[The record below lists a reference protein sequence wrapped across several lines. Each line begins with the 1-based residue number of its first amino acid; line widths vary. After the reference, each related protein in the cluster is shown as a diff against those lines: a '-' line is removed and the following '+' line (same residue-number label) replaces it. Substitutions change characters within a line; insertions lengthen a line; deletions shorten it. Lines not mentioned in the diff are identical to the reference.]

1 MCRGFDL
8 SQYEAAQRRR
18 TRVAALLIFVCI
30 PLTLALAAG
39 LFGNS
44 RYLLLGAIILS
55 YTMIPFFMV
64 FERRKPKAREIVL
77 IAAMAALTVCISM
90 VFYMTIPIKAGSAMV
105 IIAGISLGP
114 EAGFLVGALA
124 RFVLNFYQ
132 GHGAWTSWQMFC
144 WGLLGFLAGLCF
156 NKVSIANAMHK
167 QQPVEKQKSG
177 DFKVILGPVLCI
189 LFALLAAYISY
200 LLFPGEDT
208 TFFGWRLYVFGALGL
223 LLGVAL
229 QHKRLPVDSV
239 TLTVFTFF
247 TIFII
252 YGGIMNICAM
262 VTTAAIPGGAPVSL
276 ETLKALYISG
286 ASYDAAHAATA
297 ALFMFLFGKRMIRR
311 VERVKIKYGI
321 YR

>member
-1 MCRGFDL
+1 MRRGFDL
-8 SQYEAAQRRR
+8 SQYEMAHRRR
-18 TRVAALLIFVCI
+18 TRVAAVLIFLCI
-30 PLTLALAAG
+30 PLTLALASYF
-39 LFGNS
+39 FGNS
-44 RYLLLGAIILS
+44 RYQLLGLIILI

-64 FERRKPKAREIVL
+64 FERRKPRAREIVL

-90 VFYMTIPIKAGSAMV
+90 VFHMTIPIKAGSAMV

-132 GHGAWTSWQMFC
+132 GHGAWTPWQMFC

-156 NKVSIANAMHK
+156 NKVSVENAMHK
-167 QQPVEKQKSG
+167 KQSVEKRKSG

-189 LFALLAAYISY
+189 VFALLVAYLSY
-200 LLFPGEDT
+200 LLVPGPDE
-208 TFFGWRLYVFGALGL
+208 TFLGWRLYVFGSAGL
-223 LLGVAL
+223 LTGVVL
-229 QHKRLPVDSV
+229 QRKRLPVDHI
-239 TLTVFTFF
+239 TLTLFTFF

-276 ETLKALYISG
+276 ETLKVLYISG

-297 ALFMFLFGKRMIRR
+297 ALFMFLFGETLIRK

>member
-1 MCRGFDL
+1 MRRGFDL
-8 SQYEAAQRRR
+8 SQYEAAHRRR

-30 PLTLALAAG
+30 PLTLALAAS

-44 RYLLLGAIILS
+44 RYLLLGAIILI

-77 IAAMAALTVCISM
+77 IAAMAALTLCISM
-90 VFYMTIPIKAGSAMV
+90 GFYMTIPIKAGSAMV

-132 GHGAWTSWQMFC
+132 GHGAWTPWQMFC

-156 NKVSIANAMHK
+156 NKVSIENAMHR

-177 DFKVILGPVLCI
+177 DFKMILGPVLCI

-200 LLFPGEDT
+200 LLIPGEDT

-223 LLGVAL
+223 LLGVAV
-229 QHKRLPVDSV
+229 QRRHLPVDSV

-252 YGGIMNICAM
+252 YGGIMN
-262 VTTAAIPGGAPVSL
+262 P
-276 ETLKALYISG
+276 
-286 ASYDAAHAATA
+286 A
-297 ALFMFLFGKRMIRR
+297 ALFMSVYDFTWEGLLAIYISGIPVDLVHASSTFIFLWIGAKPLLEKLQRI
-311 VERVKIKYGI
+311 KIKYDLM
-321 YR
+321 R

>member
-1 MCRGFDL
+1 MRRGFDL
-8 SQYEAAQRRR
+8 NQYEAAHQRR

-44 RYLLLGAIILS
+44 RYLLLGAIILI

-132 GHGAWTSWQMFC
+132 GHGAWTPWQMFC

-156 NKVSIANAMHK
+156 NKVSIENAMHK

-177 DFKVILGPVLCI
+177 DFKMILGPVLCI

-200 LLFPGEDT
+200 LLIPGEDT

-223 LLGVAL
+223 LLGVAV
-229 QHKRLPVDSV
+229 QRRRLPVDSV

-276 ETLKALYISG
+276 EALKALYISG

>member
-1 MCRGFDL
+1 MRRGFDV
-8 SQYEAAQRRR
+8 SQYEAAHRRR
-18 TRVAALLIFVCI
+18 TKVAAVLIFVCI
-30 PLTLALAAG
+30 PLTLSVASR

-44 RYLLLGAIILS
+44 RYLLLGAIILI

-90 VFYMTIPIKAGSAMV
+90 AFYMTIPIKAGSAMV

-132 GHGAWTSWQMFC
+132 GHGAWTPWQMFC

-156 NKVSIANAMHK
+156 NKVTVENAMRK
-167 QQPVEKQKSG
+167 QHPIEKQKSG
-177 DFKVILGPVLCI
+177 DFKVILGPLLCI
-189 LFALLAAYISY
+189 VFALLIAYLSY
-200 LLFPGEDT
+200 LLFPGEDE
-208 TFFGWRLYVFGALGL
+208 TFLGWRLYVFGAVGL
-223 LLGVAL
+223 LLGVLL
-229 QHKRLPVDSV
+229 QRKRLPVDSV
-239 TLTVFTFF
+239 TLTLFTFF
-247 TIFII
+247 SIFIL

-262 VTTAAIPGGAPVSL
+262 VTSAAIPGGAPISL
-276 ETLKALYISG
+276 KTLKVLYISG
-286 ASYDAAHAATA
+286 ASYDAAHGATA
-297 ALFMFLFGKRMIRR
+297 ALFMFLFGKKMIRR
-311 VERVKIKYGI
+311 VERVKLKYGI

>member
-1 MCRGFDL
+1 MRRGFDL
-8 SQYEAAQRRR
+8 SQYEAAHRRR
-18 TRVAALLIFVCI
+18 TKVAAVLIFVCI
-30 PLTLALAAG
+30 PLTLVLAAR

-44 RYLLLGAIILS
+44 RYLLLSAILLI

-132 GHGAWTSWQMFC
+132 GHGAWTPWQMFC

-156 NKVSIANAMHK
+156 NKISIENAMHR
-167 QQPVEKQKSG
+167 QPVEIKKSDG
-177 DFKVILGPVLCI
+177 FKVILGPVLCI
-189 LFALLAAYISY
+189 VFALLAAYISY
-200 LLFPGEDT
+200 LLFPGEEE
-208 TFFGWRLYVFGALGL
+208 TFFGWRLYAFGALGL
-223 LLGVAL
+223 LLGVLL
-229 QHKRLPVDSV
+229 QRKRLPVDSV
-239 TLTVFTFF
+239 TLTLFTFF
-247 TIFII
+247 SIFII
-252 YGGIMNICAM
+252 YGGIMNVCAM

-276 ETLKALYISG
+276 GALKALYISG
-286 ASYDAAHAATA
+286 ASYDAGHAATA
-297 ALFMFLFGKRMIRR
+297 ALFMFLFGKKMIRR